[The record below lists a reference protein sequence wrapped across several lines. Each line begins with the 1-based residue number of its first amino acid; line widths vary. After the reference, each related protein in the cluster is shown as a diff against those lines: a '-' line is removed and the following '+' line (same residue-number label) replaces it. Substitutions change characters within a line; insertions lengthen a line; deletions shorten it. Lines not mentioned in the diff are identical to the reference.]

1 MDMKKFNRVLI
12 ALDYDPTATEVAEKG
27 FLLAKSM
34 DAELI
39 LLHVV
44 SDLVLYSNADYSP
57 IMGFTGFNDLSQ
69 IQMER
74 TDELK
79 NVSRNYLENTRQHLG
94 DENIKIVVEEGDFA
108 DTIIT
113 VAGKMGVDMIVMG
126 SHSRKWLEEILVG
139 SVTETVLRRTEV
151 PLFIVPTK
159 QKK

>member
-1 MDMKKFNRVLI
+1 MKKFNRVLI

-27 FLLAKSM
+27 FLLARSM

-44 SDLVLYSNADYSP
+44 SDMVLYSSADYSP
-57 IMGFTGFNDLSQ
+57 IMGFTGFNDMSQ

-79 NVSRNYLENTRQHLG
+79 NVSRKYLEKTRQHLG

-108 DTIIT
+108 DTIIS

>member
-1 MDMKKFNRVLI
+1 
-12 ALDYDPTATEVAEKG
+12 
-27 FLLAKSM
+27 
-34 DAELI
+34 
-39 LLHVV
+39 
-44 SDLVLYSNADYSP
+44 
-57 IMGFTGFNDLSQ
+57 MGFTGFNDLSQ

-79 NVSRNYLENTRQHLG
+79 NVSRNYLENTKEHLG

-108 DTIIT
+108 DTILS
-113 VAGKMGVDMIVMG
+113 VAAKMGVDMIVMG

-151 PLFIVPTK
+151 PLFIVPTR